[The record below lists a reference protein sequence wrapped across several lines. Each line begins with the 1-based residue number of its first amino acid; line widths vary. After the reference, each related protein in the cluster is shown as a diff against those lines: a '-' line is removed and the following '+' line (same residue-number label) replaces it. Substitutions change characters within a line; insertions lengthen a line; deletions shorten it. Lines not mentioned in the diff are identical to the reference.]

1 MPEHR
6 TPHDTAAELRAR
18 VGAVEESVVPPPG
31 LVERVTAPE
40 APYRRRYRTTGRRR
54 WSMVAVAAGAV
65 VCLLV
70 GVVVGAG
77 WQRRQQGPP
86 SGSGGMSMTVFNAE
100 AACQPL
106 RTIECGLGV
115 RRSPYSVPTDELP
128 VVRVWHGDPI
138 VVDCVVIDGRR
149 ITDEQGVS
157 STRWYKIR
165 TPHGAVGFLPAVRTR
180 NTLEVRLCPRDAVPR

>member
-6 TPHDTAAELRAR
+6 TPHDTAAELRSR
-18 VGAVEESVVPPPG
+18 IGAFEDSVVPPPG

-40 APYRRRYRTTGRRR
+40 MPYRRRRRMGRWR
-54 WSMVAVAAGAV
+54 WPMLAATAAAV

-70 GVVVGAG
+70 GAFVGAG
-77 WQRRQQGPP
+77 WQRRQQEPP
-86 SGSGGMSMTVFNAE
+86 SGSGGISMTVYNTE

-115 RRSPYSVPTDELP
+115 RRSPYRVPTDELP
-128 VVRVWHGDPI
+128 VARVWHGDTV

-157 STRWYKIR
+157 STRWYKVR
-165 TPHGAVGFLPAVRTR
+165 TPRGAVGFLPAVRTR
-180 NTLEVRLCPRDAVPR
+180 NSVEVRLCPQDDVPR